1 MSTSATYAVN
11 LPLTNY
17 IVGWY
22 GTQLHDPARFLA
34 PGVKAPGLLTSY
46 KRYLRQDAFAVS
58 DTRRGMYEAPRTID
72 IQGEDIPVMLEE
84 HSLKIGIDDRE
95 LLGAIDQEVYRN
107 SLRQAKTRGL
117 ARRML
122 ISHNKE
128 VFDYANSIIPSI
140 TKVGDTNEANKWT
153 NLDLP
158 LADILKKM
166 AKKFANNNG
175 VYPNRILTTG
185 DIWDLIEANKQV
197 QYKMGEGSPK
207 VLTQDK
213 FLDFIGLKGDDIP
226 PVKIMRSIASYNPG
240 GVAGAEVDN
249 VSIVGSNFYLFYA
262 DDDPSPSDITALKT
276 LNIAGDDMYSTVET
290 YRDDDIST
298 EWLRIKGHHKV
309 VFSAPSCMMRMQI
322 A

>member
-22 GTQLHDPARFLA
+22 GTQTHDPARFLA
-34 PGVKAPGLLTSY
+34 PGVKAPGLLTTY
-46 KRYLRQDAFAVS
+46 KRYLRQDAFAVA
-58 DTRRGMYEAPRTID
+58 DTRRSMYEAPRTID
-72 IQGEDIPVMLEE
+72 IQGEDVPVYLEE

-95 LLGAIDQEVYRN
+95 LLGAVDQEAYRT
-107 SLRQAKTRGL
+107 SLRQAKTQSL

-128 VFDYANSIIPSI
+128 VFDYANKIIPGI
-140 TKVGDTNEANKWT
+140 TQVDNINEANKWSNT
-153 NLDLP
+153 DLP
-158 LADILKKM
+158 LVDVLTRMAD
-166 AKKFANNNG
+166 KFALNNG
-175 VYPNRILTTG
+175 VYPNRILTTRG
-185 DIWDLIEANKQV
+185 IWRMIKANKQM
-197 QYKMGEGSPK
+197 QSEMGELNRK
-207 VLTQDK
+207 TLTPEI
-213 FLDFIGLKGDDIP
+213 LLEIIGLQGDDVP
-226 PVKIMRSIASYNPG
+226 PVKVMRSIASYNPG
-240 GVAGAEVDN
+240 GAAGAEVDN
-249 VSIVGSNFYLFYA
+249 VSVVGSNFYLFYA
-262 DDDPSPSDITALKT
+262 DDNPSPSDITALKT

-290 YRDDDIST
+290 GRDDDIST

>member
-1 MSTSATYAVN
+1 M
-11 LPLTNY
+11 
-17 IVGWY
+17 
-22 GTQLHDPARFLA
+22 
-34 PGVKAPGLLTSY
+34 
-46 KRYLRQDAFAVS
+46 
-58 DTRRGMYEAPRTID
+58 
-72 IQGEDIPVMLEE
+72 
-84 HSLKIGIDDRE
+84 
-95 LLGAIDQEVYRN
+95 
-107 SLRQAKTRGL
+107 
-117 ARRML
+117 
-122 ISHNKE
+122 
-128 VFDYANSIIPSI
+128 FDYANSIIPSI

-166 AKKFANNNG
+166 AKQFARNNG

-185 DIWDLIEANKQV
+185 DIWDLVEANKQI

-262 DDDPSPSDITALKT
+262 DDDPSPFDITALKT